1 MTFLSLS
8 GLLGFAGSLWLY
20 AGIGLLGSAHI
31 FFTLPETR
39 CLSLES
45 IAGQLSASP
54 AATSTWC
61 HQQRPGGGLED
72 ESDE

>member
-39 CLSLES
+39 CISLES
-45 IAGQLSASP
+45 IAGQFSATP
-54 AATSTWC
+54 TAASRWC
-61 HQQRPGGGLED
+61 HQQRTGVGLED
-72 ESDE
+72 ESDD